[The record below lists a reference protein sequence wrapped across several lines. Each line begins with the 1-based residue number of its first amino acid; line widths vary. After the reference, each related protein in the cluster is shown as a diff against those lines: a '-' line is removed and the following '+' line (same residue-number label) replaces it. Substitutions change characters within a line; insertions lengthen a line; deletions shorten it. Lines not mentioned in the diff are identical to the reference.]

1 MNNLTEPVVTIV
13 SGILV
18 VAILAVLV
26 SRNSATPSVL
36 QAAGS
41 AFSNAL
47 GVAVSPVSG
56 SNFTPSG
63 AYPSATNIGSLGLAS
78 LPNLG

>member
-1 MNNLTEPVVTIV
+1 MNNITEPLVTIAA
-13 SGILV
+13 GFIT
-18 VAILAVLV
+18 VAIIAVLV
-26 SRNSATPSVL
+26 SKNSQTPSVF

-56 SNFTPSG
+56 GAAFTPNVS
-63 AYPSATNIGSLGLAS
+63 YPSTGQFSGLAA

>member
-1 MNNLTEPVVTIV
+1 MNATTESVVTIGV
-13 SGILV
+13 AIIG

-26 SRNSATPSVL
+26 SKKSNTPSVL

-56 SNFTPSG
+56 ANLHLNT
-63 AYPSATNIGSLGLAS
+63 AYPTSADYGSLNM
-78 LPNLG
+78 PTLGN